1 MERLKGRDKEKAAEE
16 RRQHEEHPRKEEEPR
31 PLPRSLSQ
39 AETRHALE
47 SKQQEENERLLQ
59 MQKQTE
65 QID

>member
-1 MERLKGRDKEKAAEE
+1 MERLKDLDKEKAAEE
-16 RRQHEEHPRKEEEPR
+16 RRQHEEHPRKEEPR

-39 AETRHALE
+39 AETKHALE

-59 MQKQTE
+59 VQKQTE